1 MYCIIT
7 VNYASGIYV
16 CSFPFQ
22 LKGEVDDCSC
32 KVESVDS
39 FNNLKIYPRLNSL
52 LEKDYFKYW
61 KVSFVN
67 ILLTHVH
74 VKMAGWGVFP
84 HTIHCLQIYFRSV
97 SLRLKIQKKSNSF
110 TANSRIV
117 LVQMLLLVWT
127 LVH

>member
-1 MYCIIT
+1 MYCINT
-7 VNYASGIYV
+7 VNYAAGIYV

-61 KVSFVN
+61 KVNFVN

-74 VKMAGWGVFP
+74 VKMGGGCFHTQYCNLDRILYSVEFP
-84 HTIHCLQIYFRSV
+84 SV
-97 SLRLKIQKKSNSF
+97 LK
-110 TANSRIV
+110 
-117 LVQMLLLVWT
+117 
-127 LVH
+127 